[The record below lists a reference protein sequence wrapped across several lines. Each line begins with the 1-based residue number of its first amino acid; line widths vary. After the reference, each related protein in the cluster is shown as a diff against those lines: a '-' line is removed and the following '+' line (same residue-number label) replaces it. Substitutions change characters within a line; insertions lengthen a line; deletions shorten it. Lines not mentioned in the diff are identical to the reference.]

1 MRKMLLCFGVMV
13 FVATSH
19 LPETTEL
26 NDQTYPKLRAYL
38 LPKKEEIRWQQID
51 WRPAFWQGVIEAQK
65 QEKPLLVWAMNGHP
79 LGCT

>member
-1 MRKMLLCFGVMV
+1 MKVVLCVGL
-13 FVATSH
+13 FVLAVSSH
-19 LPETTEL
+19 SPGSNEL
-26 NDQTYPKLRAYL
+26 NDQTYPKLREQL
-38 LPKKEEIRWQQID
+38 LPKKEETQWQQIP